1 MRRLKIPI
9 DVRPA
14 ARPRRPAFTLVE
26 LLVVIGIVAVLI
38 AILLPVLRKAQEQA
52 RQAVCASNQRQICM
66 AALQYAN
73 QNQGWL
79 PRIDDPYLNFN
90 QPSQGVIQF
99 QPPRAWIDFTR
110 GELMPYVGKDP
121 AIRQRVFGCPSDP
134 DPKVFVNLMT
144 GAPALRNF
152 SFSLNKGLAFP
163 SPRVRWGC
171 VRLTQIRGA
180 EHKIIVVE
188 MDSPGGIVA
197 DINYMTFS
205 QGTTSIVPLLT
216 ARHSGFCNEAFF
228 DGHVELIDPKIFNG
242 TNDNTSVGLVNAASE
257 HYMDLF
263 ADQ

>member
-1 MRRLKIPI
+1 VRRLKIPI

-121 AIRQRVFGCPSDP
+121 AMDFVFSRERKRVECAARRRQQQTRSEPGHRDRLHDDAGAEPLQRIAYSKGGACADDP
-134 DPKVFVNLMT
+134 ERRTQRDAGGVT
-144 GAPALRNF
+144 GALRQEAGRLPCSDQDKEQQRSGEHGDGAVERPARPYQAGRRQCRAQYCNA
-152 SFSLNKGLAFP
+152 GGRQGA
-163 SPRVRWGC
+163 GC
-171 VRLTQIRGA
+171 R
-180 EHKIIVVE
+180 
-188 MDSPGGIVA
+188 P
-197 DINYMTFS
+197 
-205 QGTTSIVPLLT
+205 
-216 ARHSGFCNEAFF
+216 
-228 DGHVELIDPKIFNG
+228 
-242 TNDNTSVGLVNAASE
+242 
-257 HYMDLF
+257 
-263 ADQ
+263 